1 MLLLESSDL
10 LLLDELLPLD
20 ELPLLLDPED
30 TELPDCLLL
39 ELLDPEPLDDP
50 ELLDELD
57 PLDCLLLDPTELD
70 PLDELELPLDCLLLD
85 PKELELPDD
94 DELELSLR
102 ETEGLLSR
110 VLLLLLL
117 AGSGVLFLMG

>member
-50 ELLDELD
+50 ELLD
-57 PLDCLLLDPTELD
+57 CLLLEPTELD
-70 PLDELELPLDCLLLD
+70 PLEELELPLDCLLPQPD
-85 PKELELPDD
+85 ELELPDD
-94 DELELSLR
+94 EEPELSLR

-110 VLLLLLL
+110 VPLLLVL
-117 AGSGVLFLMG
+117 AGSGVLSLMG